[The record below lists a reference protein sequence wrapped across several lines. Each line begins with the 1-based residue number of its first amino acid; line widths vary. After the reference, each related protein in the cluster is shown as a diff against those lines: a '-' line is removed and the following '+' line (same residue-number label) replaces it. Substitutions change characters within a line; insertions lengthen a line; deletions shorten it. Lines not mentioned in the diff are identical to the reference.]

1 MMMLI
6 NKYYYLIENYYTTE
20 MNEEEIVQRLE
31 RLRIDMDSLGQEM
44 RRSSLEKLRS
54 NMDGAIRDALTENGR
69 DMLDRDLE
77 KMRGMSMCENRG
89 NCLDTVGNVA
99 SEAMAIYLTG
109 DTDGALALIS
119 SLEENIRGVAS
130 PCGDA
135 GCSDNCLRLMDD
147 VRERI
152 ALSEKLRMATDGRT
166 PATTERSV
174 TAEDVYRSLDPLSH
188 PARVE
193 VLMILS
199 TGDLSFTEVS
209 RKLKLRT
216 GHLQYHMKSLLDA
229 GYVSRKVSRGPFSLT
244 RNGSIALES
253 AMEMARRLRA

>member
-1 MMMLI
+1 M
-6 NKYYYLIENYYTTE
+6 T
-20 MNEEEIVQRLE
+20 
-31 RLRIDMDSLGQEM
+31 
-44 RRSSLEKLRS
+44 
-54 NMDGAIRDALTENGR
+54 
-69 DMLDRDLE
+69 
-77 KMRGMSMCENRG
+77 
-89 NCLDTVGNVA
+89 
-99 SEAMAIYLTG
+99 IYLAG
-109 DTDGALALIS
+109 DTESSLALIS

-135 GCSDNCLRLMDD
+135 GCSDQCLRLMDD

-152 ALSEKLRMATDGRT
+152 ALSEKIRMATDGKT
-166 PATTERSV
+166 PSAPKQSV

-199 TGDLSFTEVS
+199 ISDLSFTEVS
-209 RKLKLRT
+209 RKLNLRT

-229 GYVSRKVSRGPFSLT
+229 GYVSRKISRGPFTLT
-244 RNGSIALES
+244 KKGSIALES